1 MMKRTLALILAAIM
15 LMATVSCKKD
25 DKKPDSGKSTDN
37 GTETAA
43 ETGGENDYAEIDSYV
58 AELAKSHQ
66 FDGADFSIIGTG
78 ENCIYPTEEN
88 ITGNL
93 QNDAMYSRALELE
106 DKFGIDI
113 TFSESTANGYE
124 NTGAETSAKVRLD
137 VSSGGNSYDLIE
149 GHVSTCGQVLLNAGC
164 LRSVN
169 ESDIL
174 DFSKSWWLNN
184 LEGQYS
190 IANQLY
196 FLTGKINPSH
206 YSDASCILYNKE
218 VAANFNLP
226 DMYELVDSGE
236 WTFDKMTEIA
246 SAISGGDIRRY
257 MIGSGTSLYFG
268 AGYTISEKDE
278 DDNPVIPKTLSASEI
293 NYIDKLSAVFSDR
306 SMIYDKNL
314 NNKNLDDFYDREVFE
329 NGQVLFWFDATWRAN
344 DMREYDVE
352 FGILPIP
359 KESRDQANYISLSG
373 DRAVYFSK
381 NLKDPEMTEV
391 ITEAMAALSEKYLE
405 PAFYEK
411 ALKGRSTYDTD
422 SRRVLD
428 ILYNSKAIDLALVY
442 NWGELSEVIS
452 DATVGYNDSYVSSYN
467 SSARLAN
474 NQIKSLLKT
483 VNANK

>member
-1 MMKRTLALILAAIM
+1 
-15 LMATVSCKKD
+15 
-25 DKKPDSGKSTDN
+25 
-37 GTETAA
+37 
-43 ETGGENDYAEIDSYV
+43 
-58 AELAKSHQ
+58 
-66 FDGADFSIIGTG
+66 
-78 ENCIYPTEEN
+78 
-88 ITGNL
+88 
-93 QNDAMYSRALELE
+93 
-106 DKFGIDI
+106 
-113 TFSESTANGYE
+113 
-124 NTGAETSAKVRLD
+124 
-137 VSSGGNSYDLIE
+137 
-149 GHVSTCGQVLLNAGC
+149 
-164 LRSVN
+164 
-169 ESDIL
+169 
-174 DFSKSWWLNN
+174 
-184 LEGQYS
+184 
-190 IANQLY
+190 
-196 FLTGKINPSH
+196 
-206 YSDASCILYNKE
+206 
-218 VAANFNLP
+218 
-226 DMYELVDSGE
+226 
-236 WTFDKMTEIA
+236 MTEIA

-278 DDNPVIPKTLSASEI
+278 DDNPVIPKTLSAAEI

-452 DATVGYNDSYVSSYN
+452 DATLGYNDSYVSSYN